1 MSTGYGWREQGPKQ
15 SLSLAPGDNMPP
27 RRAATRRPVVKPEDV
42 DDELPTRPKRASR
55 SVAESDEEA
64 SELNAMSDG
73 SDDSD
78 HKPVKKTTKRA
89 TKASTKRA
97 PAKASSAATS
107 TKARKAA
114 KTFADEDDEDEA
126 DEKKEDIPT
135 PKPTVKGRG
144 KTAKTTKAANTV
156 ASQASSRATSVLE
169 SELDEPFPA
178 TPIPRTPR
186 PTQKRPAEPV
196 ALDEE
201 ENIVLETP
209 TRRPPIIFS
218 PVKPE
223 PEEDKGPKPRLVI
236 HKIVLVNFKSYAGR
250 QEIGPFHKSFSA
262 IVGPNGSGKSNTIDA
277 LLFVFGYRASK
288 MRQGKLSELIH
299 NSATYPDLDECRV
312 EVHFRDIIDLPGPD
326 AFKVVPRTSLVVS
339 RSAYKNNSSKY
350 MINERSSNFGE
361 VTGLL
366 KGRGIDLDHK
376 RFLILQGEVESISQM
391 KPKAQ
396 TEHDEGLL
404 EYLED
409 IIGTSRYKQ
418 PIEDAFAE
426 LDKLGEERS
435 EKLNRL
441 RLVEREKQALEA
453 GKATSQAEKKEADDF
468 LRNSNEYARV
478 QSRLFQWY
486 MHQTQNTI
494 DQGTRMMETLEE
506 ELARQT
512 EANREH
518 IQQSEELQAHY
529 DGQEKKL
536 KIAKKESETAAAQL
550 SAQTKREVE
559 LTERKKVADAKI
571 KKCAK
576 SITEDK
582 SSKSE
587 AEHSIRHNSEIL
599 ERSQEEVERMEASLG
614 QEEKKLEDIVDSL
627 KGMSLLFPFHK
638 TQGFTK
644 QIEAKQKELQPW
656 TAKIRQ
662 KEGEIKIAQN
672 EQESLKKKVESI
684 KNAGSEAKAAVD
696 ALKADKDSKASI
708 NLFHFHS
715 IIIASQEHECRQAQQ
730 GKVDLRDQLT
740 QREHSF
746 KTLQQELH
754 TLRRKAAESQQ
765 KVEEAKSSQAQNR
778 SANAVLDSLTKLSQT
793 GRVQGF
799 HGRLGSLGTIP
810 DKYDIAISTACP
822 ILNNLVVDTVEQAQE
837 CIEYL
842 RRQNIGRA
850 SFIALEKLPKMSYDP
865 VDTPE
870 GVPRLFDLI
879 KPKEPKYLPAFW
891 KGVHNTLVA
900 DDLQQA
906 NRIAYGAKRWR
917 VVTLAGQLIDVS
929 GTMSGGG
936 NKPTKGL
943 MSSRLASEA
952 VQPEVVKRFEKE
964 SEQDAMAVAKA
975 ISALANL
982 ETEIEELRA
991 KGPSLDL
998 TFQKLSMD
1006 LGVLNQRIQ
1015 EGENR
1020 LKELQKQ
1027 SKPEEGDIER
1037 IATLAKEIERGE
1049 RELDKLTRDS
1059 AAIEQAIKDLQEQI
1073 LEVGGV
1079 RLRAQKSKVEGIR
1092 QMIDIE
1098 NDKITKA
1105 EVHLAKARKDADKY
1119 TKSLQAN
1126 EEALGAS
1133 NEILHQLKSELEI
1146 VRSDVAGVQ
1155 KTVDAASARFEAAKD
1170 ELEAIKAELDEK
1182 LELTREFRKKEN
1194 EIKTAMKDLDKEL
1207 KDNEARYGTYKARHD
1222 KLELQEIE
1230 DDEEEE
1236 AAAAAEIEGK
1246 NPDAMEEDDVRMEV
1260 DAPPKVDSY
1269 TFYLYTP
1276 EELESFRQQQL
1287 VADVALYEERVR
1299 TAKPNMDVLKQ
1310 YRKREKEFLT
1320 RAQDLDAVTAKRDA
1334 CKKEY
1339 DDLRKKRLDE
1349 FMSGFNL
1356 ISSKLKE
1363 MYQMIT
1369 MGGNAE
1375 LELVDSMD
1383 PFSEGII
1390 FSVMPPKK
1398 SWKNISNL
1406 SGGEKTLSSLALVFA
1421 LHVYKPTPLYFMD
1434 EIDAA
1439 LDFRN
1444 VSIVANYIKDRTKNA
1459 QFIII
1464 SLRLV
1469 PIPR

>member
-1 MSTGYGWREQGPKQ
+1 
-15 SLSLAPGDNMPP
+15 MPP
-27 RRAATRRPVVKPEDV
+27 RRAATRRPVIKSEDV
-42 DDELPTRPKRASR
+42 DDELPTRRKRASR

-64 SELNAMSDG
+64 SEANAISDG

-78 HKPVKKTTKRA
+78 HKPTKKVAKRG
-89 TKASTKRA
+89 TKAPTKKA
-97 PAKASSAATS
+97 PAKASSTATS

-114 KTFADEDDEDEA
+114 KAFADEDDEDEA
-126 DEKKEDIPT
+126 DDKKDDLST
-135 PKPTVKGRG
+135 PKPTVKARG
-144 KTAKTTKAANTV
+144 KTTKAANTA
-156 ASQASSRATSVLE
+156 ASQASSRATSVID
-169 SELDEPFPA
+169 SDLDEALPT
-178 TPIPRTPR
+178 TPLPRTPR

-209 TRRPPIIFS
+209 TKRPPLIFS
-218 PVKPE
+218 PTKPE

-299 NSATYPDLDECRV
+299 NSAGYPDLDECRV
-312 EVHFRDIIDLPGPD
+312 EVHFREIIDL
-326 AFKVVPRTSLVVS
+326 
-339 RSAYKNNSSKY
+339 
-350 MINERSSNFGE
+350 
-361 VTGLL
+361 
-366 KGRGIDLDHK
+366 
-376 RFLILQGEVESISQM
+376 GEVESISQM

-409 IIGTSRYKQ
+409 IIGTSKYKQ
-418 PIEDAFAE
+418 PIEDAFSE

-453 GKATSQAEKKEADDF
+453 DKKEADDF

-486 MHQTQNTI
+486 MYQTQKVI
-494 DQGTRMMETLEE
+494 DQGAKKLEALEE
-506 ELARQT
+506 ELAQQT

-529 DGQEKKL
+529 DSQEKKL
-536 KIAKKESETAAAQL
+536 KIAKKESETATAQL

-571 KKCAK
+571 KKCVK
-576 SITEDK
+576 SIAEDK

-587 AEHSIRHNSEIL
+587 AEHNIRHNSEIL
-599 ERSQEEVERMEASLG
+599 ERSQGEVERLEASLG

-627 KGMSLLFPFHK
+627 KDK

-644 QIEAKQKELQPW
+644 QIEAKQRELQPW
-656 TAKIRQ
+656 AAKIRQ

-672 EQESLKKKVESI
+672 EQESLNKKVESI
-684 KNAGSEAKAAVD
+684 RNAGSEAKAAVD
-696 ALKADKDSKASI
+696 ALKADKESKD
-708 NLFHFHS
+708 
-715 IIIASQEHECRQAQQ
+715 HECRQAQQ
-730 GKVDLRDQLT
+730 EKADSRDQLT
-740 QREHSF
+740 QKEHSF
-746 KTLQQELH
+746 KTLQQELQN
-754 TLRRKAAESQQ
+754 LRRKAAESQQ
-765 KVEEAKSSQAQNR
+765 KVEEARSSQAQNR

-850 SFIALEKLPKMSYDP
+850 SFIVLGKLPKTTDEP
-865 VDTPE
+865 VDTPD

-879 KPKEPKYLPAFW
+879 KPKDPKYLPAFW

-917 VVTLAGQLIDVS
+917 VVTLAGQLIDTS

-936 NKPTKGL
+936 NKPSRGL
-943 MSSRLASEA
+943 MSSKLASEA
-952 VQPEVVKRFEKE
+952 IQPEVLKRFEKE

-982 ETEIEELRA
+982 ETEIEEMRG

-998 TFQKLSMD
+998 KLQKLSMD
-1006 LGVLNQRIQ
+1006 LNVLNQRIQ
-1015 EGENR
+1015 EGEKR
-1020 LKELQKQ
+1020 LKDLQRQ
-1027 SKPEEGDIER
+1027 SKPEESDIER
-1037 IATLAKEIERGE
+1037 IATLGREIDRGR
-1049 RELDKLTRDS
+1049 RESEKLTRDS

-1079 RLRAQKSKVEGIR
+1079 RLRAQKSKVDGIR

-1119 TKSLQAN
+1119 AKSLEAS
-1126 EEALGAS
+1126 EEALEAS
-1133 NEILHQLKSELEI
+1133 NEVLEQLKNELEI

-1155 KTVDAASARFEAAKD
+1155 KTVDAANARFEAARD

-1194 EIKTAMKDLDKEL
+1194 EIKTQMKDLDKEL
-1207 KDNEARYGTYKARHD
+1207 KDGEAKYHTYKTRHD
-1222 KLELQEIE
+1222 SLELQEIE

-1236 AAAAAEIEGK
+1236 AVAAAELERK
-1246 NPDAMEEDDVRMEV
+1246 NQDAMEEDEVLMEV
-1260 DAPPKVDSY
+1260 DAPPKTDPY
-1269 TFYLYTP
+1269 TFHVYTP
-1276 EELESFRQQQL
+1276 EELESFRQNVL

-1310 YRKREKEFLT
+1310 YRKREKEFLA

-1349 FMSGFNL
+1349 FMFGFNM

-1421 LHVYKPTPLYFMD
+1421 LHVYKASTLEMELPTPLYFMD

-1464 SLRLV
+1464 SLRNNMFELSHRLIGIYKTSNV
-1469 PIPR
+1469 TRSISIDNHDLNHAPVAV